1 MTTTLDDTTTPT
13 VDAPDAAH
21 TNLWLAL
28 LAFQQEMPTVAK
40 TKTARVPTKTGGS
53 YSYSYADLAVIAA
66 TATPIL
72 ARHGLMFVSTT
83 GQVKNGNGYELVGHV
98 IHAATGQEVSG
109 ALPLFGTNAQDIGGS
124 ITYMRRYLMGCLTG
138 IITDD
143 DTDAV
148 EAPAQRAQQQDPH
161 RPPAQRMTQ
170 QQFDALVQ
178 WQESGVNLTTV
189 FWDVLKRAASSD
201 DMTFDEAAQVL
212 EYLHKREEERNRKS

>member
-1 MTTTLDDTTTPT
+1 MTTTLDDTTTTPA
-13 VDAPDAAH
+13 VDVPPAPHA
-21 TNLWLAL
+21 NLWLAL
-28 LAFQQEMPTVAK
+28 LAFQQDMPTVPK

-53 YSYSYADLAVIAA
+53 YQYTYADLAVVSAAA
-66 TATPIL
+66 TPL
-72 ARHGLMFVSTT
+72 LVKHGLVYVSTP
-83 GQVKNGNGYELVGHV
+83 GSGERGYELTGHIV
-98 IHAATGQEVSG
+98 HAATGQEVSG
-109 ALPLFGTNAQDIGGS
+109 ALPLFGTSSQDIGGS

-148 EAPAQRAQQQDPH
+148 EAPAQRAQQQDNH

-201 DMTFDEAAQVL
+201 DMTFDEAARVL
-212 EYLHKREEERNRKS
+212 EFLHEREEEKNSKR